1 MINLLQ
7 SFLESTLSS
16 KSPDQCGHL
25 TQSCKIWGTPTQLY
39 IFTQVLRPFTAKNN
53 ESDLPWLNVPRD
65 AVLPPGPA
73 QDCTASTSTRWPIT
87 NYLQLLYCW
96 IRFILIIILLF
107 IISFSL
113 TWLDIDIHQ
122 FRFVIVVPC
131 KQCHFPQLFKPSITC
146 QTQSFPGFFIISF
159 FPGYPLFLAG
169 TWTAP
174 KFSHSQK
181 QGY

>member
-16 KSPDQCGHL
+16 KSPDQCSHL
-25 TQSCKIWGTPTQLY
+25 TQSCKIWWTPTQLY

-53 ESDLPWLNVPRD
+53 ESDLQWLNVPRD

-122 FRFVIVVPC
+122 FRFVIVFPC
-131 KQCHFPQLFKPSITC
+131 KQCHFPQLSNFSFQTVHHMSNSIFLWFLHYFFL
-146 QTQSFPGFFIISF
+146 SRVSAVPGRHMTGSEV
-159 FPGYPLFLAG
+159 
-169 TWTAP
+169 
-174 KFSHSQK
+174 
-181 QGY
+181 